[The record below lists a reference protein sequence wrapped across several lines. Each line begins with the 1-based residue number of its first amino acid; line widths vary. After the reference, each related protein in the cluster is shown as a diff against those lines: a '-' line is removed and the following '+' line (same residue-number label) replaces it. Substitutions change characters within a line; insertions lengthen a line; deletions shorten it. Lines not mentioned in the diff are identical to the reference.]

1 MVKPVGY
8 FNRILFLEP
17 RQFILPQSNQGFIV
31 KSVAL
36 DDGNLGGNLTFEPND
51 SW

>member
-17 RQFILPQSNQGFIV
+17 RQFILPQSNQRFIV
-31 KSVAL
+31 QSVAL

-51 SW
+51 S